1 MQFSVVN
8 QPKNGA
14 ATLFVCTEANQL
26 NNENAKIVF
35 QSLGEKDSFASAN
48 LIVAFCRFENRN
60 AAKRRERSRRMVG

>member
-48 LIVAFCRFENRN
+48 LIVAGSLHNS
-60 AAKRRERSRRMVG
+60 AAISGLWA